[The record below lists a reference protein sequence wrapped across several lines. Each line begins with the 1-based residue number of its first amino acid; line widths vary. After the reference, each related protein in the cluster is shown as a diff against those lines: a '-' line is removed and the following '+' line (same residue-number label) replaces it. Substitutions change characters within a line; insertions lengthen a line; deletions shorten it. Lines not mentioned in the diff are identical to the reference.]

1 MGFLSK
7 AWKSVKN
14 VVKKVA
20 PVAGL
25 ALPFIPGVGA
35 LAGSALGAVSRLFG
49 GGSTAPQQLPG
60 AQEGD
65 YGSSYFG
72 DYSGSPGSNGTFP
85 LTQIFGSALGQIPW
99 GSLASGGISFLGQQ
113 NTNAANAEQAQKQM
127 DFQNQQNRLQE
138 QFQVAQN
145 QKQMDFQER
154 MRATQYQTATA
165 DMQAAGLNPML
176 AYGQGGA
183 GTVGGST
190 SSGATSS
197 GAQAQMAN
205 SLGSGVSTAMQALST
220 LEQVSN
226 LRATN
231 EQIHAQ
237 TENIDADTKQRNAQT
252 VNLLEELNRIKA
264 TTRTSDAQTSE
275 LHQRVRNMQQELL
288 TEQFETKYREGSWE
302 ADVARRKSE
311 SEAARMDL
319 SRSRWEEK
327 YYGGIMPD
335 IANLISS
342 GRGAAEI
349 FSRVR
354 PGVRGVM
361 NRYGRP

>member
-20 PVAGL
+20 PIASL

-35 LAGSALGAVSRLFG
+35 LAGSAVGAVSRLFG
-49 GGSTAPQQLPG
+49 GGSSSPQMQLPG
-60 AQEGD
+60 EQEGAA
-65 YGSSYFG
+65 SFFG

-99 GSLASGGISFLGQQ
+99 GSLASGGISYLGGQA
-113 NTNAANAEQAQKQM
+113 TNAANAEQAQKQM

-205 SLGSGVSTAMQALST
+205 ALGSGVSTAMQAMTT
-220 LEQVSN
+220 LEQVAN
-226 LRATN
+226 MRATN

-264 TTRTSDAQTSE
+264 TTRTSDAQTAE
-275 LHQRVRNMQQELL
+275 LNQRIRNMQQELL
-288 TEQFETKYREGSWE
+288 TEQVETKYREGSWE

-311 SEAARMDL
+311 SLAAGMDL

-327 YYGGIMPD
+327 YYQGVMPD
-335 IANLISS
+335 ISNLLTNAS
-342 GRGAAEI
+342 RAAEI
-349 FSRVR
+349 FSRA
-354 PGVRGVM
+354 RGRSTVI